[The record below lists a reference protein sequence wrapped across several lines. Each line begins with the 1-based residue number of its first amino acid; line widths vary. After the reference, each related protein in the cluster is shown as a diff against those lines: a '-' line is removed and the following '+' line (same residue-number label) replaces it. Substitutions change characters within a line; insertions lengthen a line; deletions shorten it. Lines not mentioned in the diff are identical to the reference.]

1 MPLPSLSHFIPHYK
15 YNMENEEFF
24 LNIVYKN
31 KSVKFR
37 VVNPQAPLATLMHN
51 LRHAISSDG
60 RLIFDFPSIDET
72 GAPLDYF
79 FGKEDDK
86 VHEVRIL
93 RPRIGR
99 TDQTLEDYGVNN
111 GDTVFLIPDPFP
123 G

>member
-1 MPLPSLSHFIPHYK
+1 
-15 YNMENEEFF
+15 MEDNDYL

-31 KSVKFR
+31 KAVKFK
-37 VVNPQAPLATLMHN
+37 VVNPEAPLSTLMHN

-79 FGKEDDK
+79 FGKEDAT
-86 VHEVRIL
+86 VHEVRVL
-93 RPRIGR
+93 RPRVGR
-99 TDQTLEDYGVNN
+99 EEMTLSDYGIKN